1 MQKDTVGRICNG
13 QSTLLVVNSSDCWST
28 ALTYIYANNIS

>member
-1 MQKDTVGRICNG
+1 MQEDTVGRICID

-28 ALTYIYANNIS
+28 AALFDV